1 MRDKTTENLQQSINF
16 LTSKI
21 KKLGKL
27 TDKKTKFQEKYYSV
41 SCYGRRKQ
49 EQKIYRN
56 LKGKQNL

>member
-1 MRDKTTENLQQSINF
+1 MRDKTMENLQQSINF

-41 SCYGRRKQ
+41 SMLW
-49 EQKIYRN
+49 QKKTRTKN
-56 LKGKQNL
+56 LSKSKG